1 MSIPID
7 TGTTV
12 TLHFALLL
20 EDGAVV
26 DSNFE
31 GKPATFSIGD
41 GNLLPGFEET
51 LIGLQKDDQREFVV
65 PPEKAFGQHN
75 EQNLQRV
82 SMDNFDEL
90 ELEPGAMFSF
100 QNGDGELPGVV
111 VEIVDGEVMVDF
123 NHPLAGKNIIFQV
136 KIMDVTPENL
146 H

>member
-1 MSIPID
+1 MSLTIGK
-7 TGTTV
+7 GTTV
-12 TLHFALLL
+12 TLHFALVL

-51 LIGLQKDDQREFVV
+51 LMGLCKDDQREFVV

-82 SMDNFDEL
+82 AMDNFADL
-90 ELEPGAMFSF
+90 EIEPGAMFSF
-100 QNGDGELPGVV
+100 QNGDGELPGVIT
-111 VEIVDGEVMVDF
+111 EIMDGEVMVDF

-136 KIMDVTPENL
+136 KIMDVIPESL

>member
-12 TLHFALLL
+12 TLHFALVL

-31 GKPATFSIGD
+31 GKPATFSVGD

-51 LIGLQKDDQREFVV
+51 LMGLREGDKREFVV
-65 PPEKAFGQHN
+65 PPEKAFGHHN

-82 SMDNFDEL
+82 AMENFADL
-90 ELEPGAMFSF
+90 EIEVGAMFSF
-100 QNGDGELPGVV
+100 QNGDGEMPGVIA
-111 VEIVDGEVMVDF
+111 EINDGEVVVDF

-136 KIMDVTPENL
+136 KIMDVIPDSL